1 MVMKLDQL
9 VNGAINVG
17 FGAAAVA
24 VEGGK
29 KVLDDLNTKG
39 EQVRKDAGAPDIAR
53 SVSDMFEQAG
63 GTISDLTERLGM
75 QGETAAQRVLDEL
88 ILARVRVMTAS
99 ERTAFLAH
107 VRDIVDSVEDNVT
120 SVPVESVEPDN
131 AKDTEEAE
139 VAAQMA
145 DSTTDYNKLDPLGD
159 EAAVVDEVDAA
170 VSGARKKPR
179 AVDMV
184 PEEPDAMAP
193 DEEYQLTPAGRRERI
208 GQIVRLVKKYRV
220 WDNLTPVRLRRLL
233 EELGPMFVKMGQI
246 LANRSEILPQRF
258 CDELRRLRSDVE
270 PVPYEV
276 VLRCLEEEYG
286 LRLGEMFDAIDP
298 NPLGSASL
306 AQVHRARL
314 VTGEDVAVK
323 VQRPCAQQV
332 MAQDID
338 IIRSVVR
345 IVSKFVNTDQFVDLH
360 GVVEEL
366 WTSFREETNFLAEA
380 KNLNDFY
387 EFHKSVHG
395 VTCPK
400 SYLDLCTEHVVV
412 MDYVDGISIADPERL
427 VAEGYDLEKIGSA
440 IVEDYSTQVLDDGF
454 FHADPHAGNIILK
467 DGIVYFIDL
476 GMVGRMSSHDR
487 GIVKDM
493 IFAVAEGDVPKLKD
507 SLMRFAVTRG
517 DSAELDHSAFLSDLD
532 FIVADFAGLD
542 LKDLDIGEFLTSL
555 LNLARKNDVE
565 LPSVV
570 TMFARGMVTLEGLL
584 TEYMPNVNMIQIIQT
599 HIKNEKSIYAR
610 MREMGRDFAASSYRA
625 AKGSLEAAEYLGLA
639 SRMLTRGQL
648 KVNTQIMSSDKALR
662 QLGGIIDRMSM
673 AIVIAGL
680 FIGSSVVYYARIEPV
695 VFGIPVIGFMGYVS
709 ALVLALM
716 LGRDIWLNSHGGKRT
731 ISRDQRLRPSPHSS
745 YRKQ

>member
-29 KVLDDLNTKG
+29 KVLDDLGTKG
-39 EQVRKDAGAPDIAR
+39 EQVRKDAGTPDIAR

-88 ILARVRVMTAS
+88 ILARVRVMTAP

-120 SVPVESVEPDN
+120 SVPVESVEPDD
-131 AKDTEEAE
+131 ARGHRRGR

-145 DSTTDYNKLDPLGD
+145 DSTTDYNNLDPLGD

-208 GQIVRLVKKYRV
+208 GQIVRLIKKYRV

-258 CDELRRLRSDVE
+258 CDELRRLRSDVD

-286 LRLGEMFDAIDP
+286 QRLGQMFDAIDP

-323 VQRPCAQQV
+323 VQRPGAQQV

-360 GVVEEL
+360 AVVEEL
-366 WTSFREETNFLAEA
+366 WASFREETNFLAEA

-387 EFHKSVHG
+387 DFHKSVHG
-395 VTCPK
+395 VSCPK

-412 MDYVDGISIADPERL
+412 MDYIDGISIADPERL

-599 HIKNEKSIYAR
+599 HIKNEKSTYAR
-610 MREMGRDFAASSYRA
+610 VREMGRDLAASSYRA

-716 LGRDIWLNSHGGKRT
+716 LGREIWRNSHGGKR
-731 ISRDQRLRPSPHSS
+731 
-745 YRKQ
+745 

>member
-1 MVMKLDQL
+1 
-9 VNGAINVG
+9 
-17 FGAAAVA
+17 
-24 VEGGK
+24 
-29 KVLDDLNTKG
+29 
-39 EQVRKDAGAPDIAR
+39 
-53 SVSDMFEQAG
+53 
-63 GTISDLTERLGM
+63 
-75 QGETAAQRVLDEL
+75 
-88 ILARVRVMTAS
+88 
-99 ERTAFLAH
+99 
-107 VRDIVDSVEDNVT
+107 
-120 SVPVESVEPDN
+120 
-131 AKDTEEAE
+131 
-139 VAAQMA
+139 MA
-145 DSTTDYNKLDPLGD
+145 DSTTDYNNLDPLGD
-159 EAAVVDEVDAA
+159 EAAVVDEVEAA

-208 GQIVRLVKKYRV
+208 GQIVRLIKKYRV

-286 LRLGEMFDAIDP
+286 QRLGQMFDAIDP

-323 VQRPCAQQV
+323 VQRPGAQQV

-360 GVVEEL
+360 GV
-366 WTSFREETNFLAEA
+366 S
-380 KNLNDFY
+380 
-387 EFHKSVHG
+387 
-395 VTCPK
+395 CPK

-412 MDYVDGISIADPERL
+412 MDYIDGISIADPERL

-584 TEYMPNVNMIQIIQT
+584 TEYMPNVNMIQIIET
-599 HIKNEKSIYAR
+599 HIKNEKSTYAR
-610 MREMGRDFAASSYRA
+610 VRDMGRDFAASSYRA

-709 ALVLALM
+709 ALALALM
-716 LGRDIWLNSHGGKRT
+716 LGREIWRNSHGGKR
-731 ISRDQRLRPSPHSS
+731 
-745 YRKQ
+745 